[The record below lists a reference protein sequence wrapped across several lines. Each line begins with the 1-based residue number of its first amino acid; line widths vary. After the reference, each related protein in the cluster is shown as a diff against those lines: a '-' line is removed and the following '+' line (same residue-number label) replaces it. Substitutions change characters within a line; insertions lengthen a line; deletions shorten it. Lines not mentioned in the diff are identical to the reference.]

1 MRGEGGMR
9 GEVERGTEGRRER
22 GEVERR
28 GVKGREMVGEG
39 GERGEVERG
48 ER

>member
-28 GVKGREMVGEG
+28 GGEREGM
-39 GERGEVERG
+39 GERGG
-48 ER
+48 EG

>member
-1 MRGEGGMR
+1 MRGEGGMS

-28 GVKGREMVGEG
+28 GVKGRGWG
-39 GERGEVERG
+39 RERGEVERG

>member
-28 GVKGREMVGEG
+28 GVKGRGWVRG
-39 GERGEVERG
+39 GGGGRGVR
-48 ER
+48 